1 MRLTNERK
9 IYAGVLSL
17 AVAGLLAD
25 RVFFGTSPASAYA
38 VEPSPA
44 ASAGVAASE
53 AGRQTGGFEAP
64 IPVARLFENL
74 APHADNSQDGFSVP
88 AGWQQAIDT
97 QRALAQ
103 PKARP
108 AAEDQGPKSDPGE
121 AWAQG
126 RRLTSIVRFSDEF
139 KAVVNGRAMRLGDT
153 LDGLTLVAVDEAN
166 GRAVFAD
173 EGRGVSVTLDL
184 PRPGNSQR

>member
-25 RVFFGTSPASAYA
+25 RMFFGATPASAYA
-38 VEPSPA
+38 VDHSPA
-44 ASAGVAASE
+44 APASASPSE
-53 AGRQTGGFEAP
+53 SGRQPGAYEAP
-64 IPVARLFENL
+64 IPVARLFESL
-74 APHADNSQDGFSVP
+74 SQHADNAQDGFTVP
-88 AGWQQAIDT
+88 AAWQQAIDA

-108 AAEDQGPKSDPGE
+108 ADEDQGPQSDPAE
-121 AWAQG
+121 SWARG
-126 RRLTSIVRFSDEF
+126 RKLTSIVRFSSEF
-139 KAVVNGRAMRLGDT
+139 KAVVNGRALRLGDS
-153 LDGLTLVAVDEAN
+153 LDGLTLVAIDETS

-173 EGRGVSVTLDL
+173 EGRGLSVTLDL
-184 PRPGNSQR
+184 PRPGNTHR